1 MGKNR
6 QKTFVVINLA
16 YIGDVMV
23 CSALCEEIKK
33 NYPESKLIFVTNN
46 ISAQVAEGIPSVD
59 EVRIFDKKKEH
70 RGLLGLLK
78 FASAFKDVDVCFP
91 VHSYDRGNLLAFL
104 TGARRRISNKQ
115 EKNLTRFLLT
125 DCLNTDSIHVV
136 DRTLELVVPVTGKKP
151 ESSMNY
157 RVKDEYS
164 KRAFDMIKEQGYDKY
179 ELIALCTNT
188 KNPVKDWNA
197 KEAAE
202 FIKLVNKS
210 GRRVVWV
217 GTSNSAEMAEEVENN
232 IGDVFLNLIN
242 KTDIALL
249 GGVLKNCK
257 ALVSVDT
264 GTMHIG
270 VAMKMPVV
278 CLFFVPFL
286 LDEWAPRDESFT
298 RVILSEEGISA
309 SLCFEKLKELI

>member
-1 MGKNR
+1 MAKNK

-23 CSALCEEIKK
+23 CSALCEEIKR
-33 NYPESKLIFVTNN
+33 NYPESKLIFVTNK

-59 EVRIFDKKKEH
+59 EVRVFDKKKEH

-78 FASAFKDVDVCFP
+78 FASVFKGVDVCFP
-91 VHSYDRGNLLAFL
+91 IHSYDRGNLLAFL
-104 TGARRRISNKQ
+104 TGAKRRISNKQ

-125 DCLNTDSIHVV
+125 DCLDTNSVHVL
-136 DRTLELVVPVTGKKP
+136 DRTLELVVPITGKKP

-157 RVKDEYS
+157 KVKDECA

-179 ELIALCTNT
+179 DLVALCTNT

-197 KEAAE
+197 KDAAE
-202 FIKLVNKS
+202 FIRLVNES
-210 GRRVVWV
+210 GKRVVWV
-217 GTSNSAEMAEEVENN
+217 VTSNSSEMAEEVKNN

-249 GGVLKNCK
+249 GGVLKNCR

-278 CLFFVPFL
+278 SLFFVPFL
-286 LDEWAPRDESFT
+286 VDEWAPRDESYT
-298 RVILSEEGISA
+298 RVILNEDGISA

>member
-1 MGKNR
+1 MAKNK

-23 CSALCEEIKK
+23 CSALCEEIKR
-33 NYPESKLIFVTNN
+33 NYPESKLIFVTNK

-59 EVRIFDKKKEH
+59 EVRVFDKKKEH

-78 FASAFKDVDVCFP
+78 FASVFKGVDVCVP
-91 VHSYDRGNLLAFL
+91 IHSYDRGNLLAFL
-104 TGARRRISNKQ
+104 TGAKRRISNKQ

-125 DCLNTDSIHVV
+125 DCLDTNSVHVL
-136 DRTLELVVPVTGKKP
+136 DRTLELVVPITGKKP

-157 RVKDEYS
+157 KVKDECA

-179 ELIALCTNT
+179 DLVALCTNT

-197 KEAAE
+197 KDAAE
-202 FIKLVNKS
+202 FIRLVNES
-210 GRRVVWV
+210 GKRVVWV
-217 GTSNSAEMAEEVENN
+217 GTSNSSEMAEEVKNN

-249 GGVLKNCK
+249 GGVLKNCR

-278 CLFFVPFL
+278 SLFFVPFL
-286 LDEWAPRDESFT
+286 VDEWAPRDESYT
-298 RVILSEEGISA
+298 RVILNEDGISA

>member
-1 MGKNR
+1 MAKNK

-23 CSALCEEIKK
+23 CSALCEEIKR
-33 NYPESKLIFVTNN
+33 NYPESKLIFVTNK

-59 EVRIFDKKKEH
+59 EVRVFDKKKEH

-78 FASAFKDVDVCFP
+78 FASVFKGVDVCFP
-91 VHSYDRGNLLAFL
+91 IHSYDRGNLLAFL
-104 TGARRRISNKQ
+104 TGAKRRISNKQ

-125 DCLNTDSIHVV
+125 DCLDTNSVHVL
-136 DRTLELVVPVTGKKP
+136 DRTFELVVPITGKKP

-157 RVKDEYS
+157 RVKDECC
-164 KRAFDMIKEQGYDKY
+164 KQAFDMIKEQGYDKY
-179 ELIALCTNT
+179 DLVALCTNT

-197 KEAAE
+197 KDAAE
-202 FIKLVNKS
+202 FIRLVNES
-210 GRRVVWV
+210 GKRVVWV
-217 GTSNSAEMAEEVENN
+217 GTSNSSEMAEEVKNN

-249 GGVLKNCK
+249 GGVLKNCR

-278 CLFFVPFL
+278 SLFFVPFL
-286 LDEWAPRDESFT
+286 VDEWAPRDESYT
-298 RVILSEEGISA
+298 RVILNEDGISA

>member
-1 MGKNR
+1 MAKNK

-23 CSALCEEIKK
+23 CSALCEEIKR
-33 NYPESKLIFVTNN
+33 NYPESKLIFVTNK

-59 EVRIFDKKKEH
+59 EVRVFDKKKEH

-78 FASAFKDVDVCFP
+78 FASVFKGVDVCFP
-91 VHSYDRGNLLAFL
+91 IHSYDRGNLLAFL
-104 TGARRRISNKQ
+104 TGAKRRISNKQ

-125 DCLNTDSIHVV
+125 DCLDTNSVHVL
-136 DRTLELVVPVTGKKP
+136 DRTLELVVPITGKKP

-157 RVKDEYS
+157 KVKDECA

-179 ELIALCTNT
+179 DHVALCTNT

-197 KEAAE
+197 KDAAE
-202 FIKLVNKS
+202 FIRLVNES
-210 GRRVVWV
+210 GKRVVWV
-217 GTSNSAEMAEEVENN
+217 GTSNSSEMAEEVKNN

-249 GGVLKNCK
+249 GGVLKNCR

-278 CLFFVPFL
+278 SLFFVPFL
-286 LDEWAPRDESFT
+286 VDEWAPRDESYT
-298 RVILSEEGISA
+298 RVILNEDGISA
-309 SLCFEKLKELI
+309 PLCFEKLKELI

>member
-1 MGKNR
+1 MAKNK

-23 CSALCEEIKK
+23 CSALSEEIKR
-33 NYPESKLIFVTNN
+33 NYPESKLIFVTNK

-59 EVRIFDKKKEH
+59 EVRVFDKKKEH

-78 FASAFKDVDVCFP
+78 FASVFKGVDVCFP
-91 VHSYDRGNLLAFL
+91 IHSYDRGNLLAFL
-104 TGARRRISNKQ
+104 TGAKRRISNKQ

-125 DCLNTDSIHVV
+125 DCLDTNSVHVL
-136 DRTLELVVPVTGKKP
+136 DRTLELVVPITGKKP

-157 RVKDEYS
+157 KVKDECA

-179 ELIALCTNT
+179 DLVALCTNT

-197 KEAAE
+197 KDAAE
-202 FIKLVNKS
+202 FIRLVNES
-210 GRRVVWV
+210 GKRVVWV
-217 GTSNSAEMAEEVENN
+217 GTSNSSEMAEEVKNN

-249 GGVLKNCK
+249 GGVLKNCR

-278 CLFFVPFL
+278 SLFFVPFL
-286 LDEWAPRDESFT
+286 VDEWAPRDESYT
-298 RVILSEEGISA
+298 RVILNEDGISA

>member
-1 MGKNR
+1 MAKNK

-23 CSALCEEIKK
+23 CSALCEEIKR
-33 NYPESKLIFVTNN
+33 NYPESKLIFVTNK

-59 EVRIFDKKKEH
+59 EVRVFDKKKEH

-78 FASAFKDVDVCFP
+78 FASVFKGVDVCFP
-91 VHSYDRGNLLAFL
+91 IHSYDRGNLLAFL
-104 TGARRRISNKQ
+104 TGAKRRISNKQ

-125 DCLNTDSIHVV
+125 DCLDTNSVHVL
-136 DRTLELVVPVTGKKP
+136 DRTLELVVPITGKKP

-157 RVKDEYS
+157 KVKDECA

-179 ELIALCTNT
+179 DLVALCTNT

-197 KEAAE
+197 KDAAE
-202 FIKLVNKS
+202 FIRLVNES
-210 GRRVVWV
+210 GKRVVWV
-217 GTSNSAEMAEEVENN
+217 GTSNSSEMAEEVKNN

-249 GGVLKNCK
+249 GGVLKNCR

-270 VAMKMPVV
+270 VAMEMPVV
-278 CLFFVPFL
+278 SLFFVPFL
-286 LDEWAPRDESFT
+286 VDEWAPRDESYT
-298 RVILSEEGISA
+298 RVILNEDGISA

>member
-1 MGKNR
+1 MAKNK

-23 CSALCEEIKK
+23 CSALCEEIKR
-33 NYPESKLIFVTNN
+33 NYPESKLIFVTNK

-59 EVRIFDKKKEH
+59 EVRVFDKKKEH

-78 FASAFKDVDVCFP
+78 FASVFKDVDVCFP
-91 VHSYDRGNLLAFL
+91 IHSYDRGNLLAFL
-104 TGARRRISNKQ
+104 TGAKRRISNKQ

-125 DCLNTDSIHVV
+125 DCLDTNSVHVV
-136 DRTLELVVPVTGKKP
+136 DRTLELVVPITGKKP

-157 RVKDEYS
+157 RVKDECC

-179 ELIALCTNT
+179 DLVALCTNT

-197 KEAAE
+197 KDAAE
-202 FIKLVNKS
+202 FIRLVNES
-210 GRRVVWV
+210 GKRIVWV
-217 GTSNSAEMAEEVENN
+217 GTSNSSEMAEEVKNN

-249 GGVLKNCK
+249 GGVLKNCR

-278 CLFFVPFL
+278 SLFFVPFL
-286 LDEWAPRDESFT
+286 VDEWAPRDESYT
-298 RVILSEEGISA
+298 RVILNEDGISA

>member
-1 MGKNR
+1 MAKNK

-23 CSALCEEIKK
+23 CSALCEEIKR
-33 NYPESKLIFVTNN
+33 NYPESKLIFVTNK

-59 EVRIFDKKKEH
+59 VVRVFDKKKEH

-78 FASAFKDVDVCFP
+78 FASVFKGVDVCFP
-91 VHSYDRGNLLAFL
+91 IHSYDRGNLLAFL
-104 TGARRRISNKQ
+104 TGAKRRISNKQ

-125 DCLNTDSIHVV
+125 DCLDTNSVHVL
-136 DRTLELVVPVTGKKP
+136 DRTLELVVPITGKKP

-157 RVKDEYS
+157 KVKDECA

-179 ELIALCTNT
+179 DLVALCTNT

-197 KEAAE
+197 KDAAE
-202 FIKLVNKS
+202 FIRLVNES
-210 GRRVVWV
+210 GKRVVWV
-217 GTSNSAEMAEEVENN
+217 GTSNSSEMAEEVKNN

-249 GGVLKNCK
+249 GGVLKNCR

-278 CLFFVPFL
+278 SLFFVPFL
-286 LDEWAPRDESFT
+286 VDEWAPRDESYT
-298 RVILSEEGISA
+298 RVILNEDGISA